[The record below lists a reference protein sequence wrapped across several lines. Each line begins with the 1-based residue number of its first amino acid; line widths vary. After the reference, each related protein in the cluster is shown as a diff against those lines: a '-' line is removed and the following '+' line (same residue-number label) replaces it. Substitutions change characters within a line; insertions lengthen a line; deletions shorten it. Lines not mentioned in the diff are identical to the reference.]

1 MDTQK
6 TTNGLQVIGEG
17 TGIGKSTLHMVGYLG
32 KNCNPVETIAHEY
45 CPVCKEKG
53 QIQVLRTYR
62 INFQESIF
70 LCENPQCIY
79 PLGHKPLNN
88 IITSADSENHQ
99 VPSTQKKRKLCGIGD
114 FSPVESHPKKA
125 RTNNVVNVEHTINTD
140 PVVKCYQ
147 NGLCIPKSSLHDVL
161 QNDQQKPTNNVES
174 CMQKVDFETT
184 TNTNNYQGS
193 PPKTSSSRTQ
203 LLPNSELCSTTSE
216 ILLKD
221 DKGSLNKTDL
231 CLQWRN
237 VHNLC
242 WLDCILSAV
251 VHLKTLKF
259 ALAEEY
265 NDGKC
270 LLQKLLTK
278 YNQATVLLNTCKRNK
293 VKGNICIFFPLD
305 VLPKAE
311 SHLNEIRNIIFTQL
325 QPQLKYE
332 LGKKESP
339 VFAIPL
345 LLRLDQQAEKLFL
358 HSFSWK
364 FECVCC
370 GYKYQDRLRKTLTTF
385 TNTVP
390 DWHPLNA
397 IHVGP
402 CNNCSDKSQRRQM
415 ILEKVPSIL
424 MLHFVEGL
432 PHNNLKNYSFQFE
445 DDTYQITSIVQYQT
459 DKKHF
464 ITWSL
469 NPDGTWLECD
479 DLKGPYCKSHKRC
492 KVPPSEIHI
501 VFWEK
506 KTSHVPEEPNSQSQS
521 KNTKDFPLNNVQS
534 NSTVLH
540 CGFDNTAD
548 KIPAEHH
555 KEDFVRTPDTKQKR
569 VAEDESSVH
578 HGLENLA
585 HDDLITLTLEE
596 IQVDSEGRSLSNGQ
610 MMVGNTL
617 VEMDTLQQGELAF
630 SPNIPYTGEFA
641 GPSLAM
647 NNKYTLYENS
657 SICFPLE
664 ELNSANITPLVPR
677 KHDPDPSGSSLAQRA
692 GDRTHLPN
700 GEHGLN
706 SELQL
711 NKKLSP
717 VDSIMQKSPNLKDTS
732 KIVVNSQVASSA
744 ASNSFQPSHKDQKR
758 GFVGSW
764 VNKLL
769 SKNTSFMPSSA
780 SALKNERSCRTPSM
794 QKIRE
799 VRLPVKGASN
809 FGGFQSRGTN
819 KTTETTKSAVPWS
832 NNAHPLSN
840 FKGFSQSTCLPAASH
855 TTNGG
860 PTWNKSGSM
869 LGTSGKVTQFHS
881 TSCNSRKAEES
892 DSDKTKKLRLKLL
905 KKLHAKKKKLASLDR
920 LAVEQMKH
928 EKPVSGDVSAPS
940 QTESH
945 DDSEL
950 LQSFLSELQDQID
963 IAGNES
969 EFSAN
974 SVSGCTSHRNSDEI
988 LAELLSP
995 TSTVASLEAPKS
1007 EDECMY
1013 MEMVDS
1019 SVATTASEEKTSVPH
1034 AAMTSKDHNYYSPV
1048 KDNNSELHTMSKP
1061 SVKKLAFES
1070 PTREDILEDL
1080 FSISAPS
1087 SMTNDIDLP
1096 HFDET
1101 LFETW

>member
-32 KNCNPVETIAHEY
+32 KSCNPVETIAHEY

-79 PLGHKPLNN
+79 PLGYKPLKS
-88 IITSADSENHQ
+88 IITSADSQNHQ
-99 VPSTQKKRKLCGIGD
+99 VPSTHKKRKLCDISD
-114 FSPVESHPKKA
+114 FSSVELHSKKG
-125 RTNNVVNVEHTINTD
+125 RTNNVVNVEHAINTD

-147 NGLCIPKSSLHDVL
+147 NSLCIPKSSLRDVL
-161 QNDQQKPTNNVES
+161 QNDQQKPNSNGQPCV
-174 CMQKVDFETT
+174 QKADFETT
-184 TNTNNYQGS
+184 TNINSYQES
-193 PPKTSSSRTQ
+193 LPKTSSPRTQ
-203 LLPNSELCSTTSE
+203 LLPNSELCSTSE
-216 ILLKD
+216 ILLED
-221 DKGSLNKTDL
+221 DKGCTNNMEI

-237 VHNLC
+237 LHNLC
-242 WLDCILSAV
+242 WLDCILSAL
-251 VHLKTLKF
+251 VHLEILKF

-278 YNQATVLLNTCKRNK
+278 YNQATALLNTCKRNK
-293 VKGNICIFFPLD
+293 VKD

-311 SHLNEIRNIIFTQL
+311 SHLNEIRNRIFTQL
-325 QPQLKYE
+325 QPRLKCE

-339 VFAIPL
+339 VFALPL
-345 LLRLDQQAEKLFL
+345 LLQLDQQVEKLFL

-364 FECVCC
+364 FECACC
-370 GYKYQDRLRKTLTTF
+370 GYKYQDRFRKTLTTF
-385 TNTVP
+385 TNIIP

-402 CNNCSDKSQRRQM
+402 CNNCSDRSQRRQM

-445 DDTYQITSIVQYQT
+445 EDTYQITSIVQYQT

-479 DLKGPYCKSHKRC
+479 DLKGPYCKRHKRFE
-492 KVPPSEIHI
+492 VPPSEIHI
-501 VFWEK
+501 VIWEK
-506 KTSHVPEEPNSQSQS
+506 KTSPVPEELNSQFQS
-521 KNTKDFPLNNVQS
+521 KNTEDFPLNNGQS
-534 NSTVLH
+534 DSTVLH
-540 CGFDNTAD
+540 CRFDNTVD
-548 KIPAEHH
+548 KIPAEHRD
-555 KEDFVRTPDTKQKR
+555 EDSVRTPVKKQQK
-569 VAEDESSVH
+569 VAEGESAVCP
-578 HGLENLA
+578 GLENLA
-585 HDDLITLTLEE
+585 HDDLVTLTLEE
-596 IQVDSEGRSLSNGQ
+596 IQVDSEGKSLLNGQ
-610 MMVGNTL
+610 MVGNGHL
-617 VEMDTLQQGELAF
+617 VEMGTLQQQESAF
-630 SPNIPYTGEFA
+630 SPTTPYTGEFS
-641 GPSLAM
+641 GTSLGM
-647 NNKYTLYENS
+647 NNKCMLYENS
-657 SICFPLE
+657 SICLPLE
-664 ELNSANITPLVPR
+664 ELNPASITPVPQN
-677 KHDPDPSGSSLAQRA
+677 HDPDPSGLLLPQRTN
-692 GDRTHLPN
+692 GRTNLPN
-700 GEHGLN
+700 REHESN

-717 VDSIMQKSPNLKDTS
+717 VQNIIQKSPDLKDAS
-732 KIVVNSQVASSA
+732 KIVVNSQVANSA
-744 ASNSFQPSHKDQKR
+744 AANTSFQPSHKDQKR

-764 VNKLL
+764 VKKLL
-769 SKNTSFMPSSA
+769 SRNTSFMPSSA
-780 SALKNERSCRTPSM
+780 SGLKSERSCKSPSM
-794 QKIRE
+794 QKISE

-809 FGGFQSRGTN
+809 FGGFQSRGTK
-819 KTTETTKSAVPWS
+819 KTTETPKSVVPQS
-832 NNAHPLSN
+832 NNVNPLSN
-840 FKGFSQSTCLPAASH
+840 FKGFSHSTRLPTASH
-855 TTNGG
+855 TTIEG
-860 PTWNKSGSM
+860 PTWNKSGST

-881 TSCNSRKAEES
+881 PSYNSGKAEES

-905 KKLHAKKKKLASLDR
+905 KKLNAKKKKLASLDR
-920 LAVEQMKH
+920 LAVEQMKC
-928 EKPVSGDVSAPS
+928 EKPVSGDVSTPS
-940 QTESH
+940 QIASH
-945 DDSEL
+945 NDSEL
-950 LQSFLSELQDQID
+950 LQSFLKELQHQID
-963 IAGNES
+963 VTGNEP
-969 EFSAN
+969 EFN
-974 SVSGCTSHRNSDEI
+974 GDSVSGCTSHNNSDEI

-1019 SVATTASEEKTSVPH
+1019 SVAATDEKTGVPH
-1034 AAMTSKDHNYYSPV
+1034 AAATSEDHNYYSPV
-1048 KDNNSELHTMSKP
+1048 KDSNSGLHTISKP

-1087 SMTNDIDLP
+1087 SMAGDIDLP

-1101 LFETW
+1101 LFEAW

>member
-1 MDTQK
+1 MMDTQK

-32 KNCNPVETIAHEY
+32 KNCNPLETAAHEY

-79 PLGHKPLNN
+79 PLGYKPLNS

-99 VPSTQKKRKLCGIGD
+99 VPSTPKKRKLCDTGD
-114 FSPVESHPKKA
+114 FSSVESRSKKA
-125 RTNNVVNVEHTINTD
+125 RANNVVNAEHAINTD

-147 NGLCIPKSSLHDVL
+147 NSLCIPKSSLHDVL
-161 QNDQQKPTNNVES
+161 QKEPQKTSNNVEPS
-174 CMQKVDFETT
+174 MQKVDFET
-184 TNTNNYQGS
+184 NTNNYQES
-193 PPKTSSSRTQ
+193 PPKTPSPRTQ

-216 ILLKD
+216 ILHKE
-221 DKGSLNKTDL
+221 DKGSTNDTEL

-237 VHNLC
+237 THNLC
-242 WLDCILSAV
+242 WLDCILSAL
-251 VHLKTLKF
+251 VHLEILQF
-259 ALAEEY
+259 ALAKEY

-270 LLQKLLTK
+270 LLQKLLTN
-278 YNQATVLLNTCKRNK
+278 YNQATVLLNTCKRSK
-293 VKGNICIFFPLD
+293 VKD

-311 SHLNEIRNIIFTQL
+311 SHLNEIRNRIFTQL
-325 QPQLKYE
+325 QPQLKCE
-332 LGKKESP
+332 LGKQDSP
-339 VFAIPL
+339 VFVLPL
-345 LLRLDQQAEKLFL
+345 LLQLDQQAEKLFL

-370 GYKYQDRLRKTLTTF
+370 GYKYQERFRKTLTTF
-385 TNTVP
+385 TNIIP

-397 IHVGP
+397 VHVGP
-402 CNNCSDKSQRRQM
+402 CNNCSDRSQRRQM

-432 PHNNLKNYSFQFE
+432 PHNNLKDYSFQFE
-445 DDTYQITSIVQYQT
+445 EDTYQITSIVQYQT

-479 DLKGPYCKSHKRC
+479 DLKGPYCKRHQRFE
-492 KVPPSEIHI
+492 VPPSEIHI
-501 VFWEK
+501 VIWEK
-506 KTSHVPEEPNSQSQS
+506 KTSHTPEELNSQFQS
-521 KNTKDFPLNNVQS
+521 KNTEGFPLSNGQS

-540 CGFDNTAD
+540 CGFGNTVD
-548 KIPAEHH
+548 KIPAEHG
-555 KEDFVRTPDTKQKR
+555 KEDSVRTPDKKQQQ
-569 VAEDESSVH
+569 VPENESIVH

-585 HDDLITLTLEE
+585 HDDLVTLTLEE
-596 IQVDSEGRSLSNGQ
+596 IQVDSEGKSLLNGH
-610 MMVGNTL
+610 MVGNNL
-617 VEMDTLQQGELAF
+617 VEMGTPQQQESAF
-630 SPNIPYTGEFA
+630 SPNAPYTGEFA
-641 GPSLAM
+641 GSSLAV
-647 NNKYTLYENS
+647 NDKCISYENS
-657 SICFPLE
+657 SICLPLE
-664 ELNSANITPLVPR
+664 ELNPANITPPVA
-677 KHDPDPSGSSLAQRA
+677 KNHDPGLSLAQRTD
-692 GDRTHLPN
+692 DRTNVPN
-700 GEHGLN
+700 REHGSN

-717 VDSIMQKSPNLKDTS
+717 VENIIQKPSDLKDAS
-732 KIVVNSQVASSA
+732 KIIVNSQVASSSA
-744 ASNSFQPSHKDQKR
+744 ANNSFQPSHKDQKR

-764 VNKLL
+764 VKKLL

-780 SALKNERSCRTPSM
+780 SALKNERSCKTPSM
-794 QKIRE
+794 QKISE

-809 FGGFQSRGTN
+809 FGGFQSRGTK
-819 KTTETTKSAVPWS
+819 KTTETPKSVVPQS
-832 NNAHPLSN
+832 NNSHPLSH
-840 FKGFSQSTCLPAASH
+840 FKGFSQSTRLPTASH
-855 TTNGG
+855 TTVEG
-860 PTWNKSGSM
+860 PAWNKSGST

-881 TSCNSRKAEES
+881 PGSNSGKAEES

-905 KKLHAKKKKLASLDR
+905 KKLNAKKKKLASLDR

-928 EKPVSGDVSAPS
+928 EKPVSGGVSTPS
-940 QTESH
+940 QVASH
-945 DDSEL
+945 NDSEL
-950 LQSFLSELQDQID
+950 LQSFLKELQHQID
-963 IAGNES
+963 VADSES
-969 EFSAN
+969 E
-974 SVSGCTSHRNSDEI
+974 CTSHNNSDEI

-1007 EDECMY
+1007 EEECMY

-1019 SVATTASEEKTSVPH
+1019 SVAATAADEKTSVPH
-1034 AAMTSKDHNYYSPV
+1034 AAVTSEDHNYYSPV
-1048 KDNNSELHTMSKP
+1048 KDSNSELHAISKP

-1087 SMTNDIDLP
+1087 SMAGDIDLP

>member
-1 MDTQK
+1 MMDTQK

-17 TGIGKSTLHMVGYLG
+17 TGIGKSTLHVVGYLG
-32 KNCNPVETIAHEY
+32 KNCNPVETTAHEY

-79 PLGHKPLNN
+79 PLGYKPLNS
-88 IITSADSENHQ
+88 IITSTDSENHQ
-99 VPSTQKKRKLCGIGD
+99 VPSTHKKRKLCAISD
-114 FSPVESHPKKA
+114 FSSVESHPKKA
-125 RTNNVVNVEHTINTD
+125 RTNNVEHTINTD

-147 NGLCIPKSSLHDVL
+147 NSLCIPKSSLPDVL
-161 QNDQQKPTNNVES
+161 QNDPQKPSNNVES
-174 CMQKVDFETT
+174 CIQKVEFETT
-184 TNTNNYQGS
+184 ANTNSCQES
-193 PPKTSSSRTQ
+193 PPKASSPRTQ
-203 LLPNSELCSTTSE
+203 LLPNSELRSTTSE

-221 DKGSLNKTDL
+221 DKGSANNRDL

-237 VHNLC
+237 RHNLC
-242 WLDCILSAV
+242 WLDCILSAL
-251 VHLKTLKF
+251 VHVETLKF

-270 LLQKLLTK
+270 LLQELLTK
-278 YNQATVLLNTCKRNK
+278 YNQATVLLNTCKRSK
-293 VKGNICIFFPLD
+293 VKD

-311 SHLNEIRNIIFTQL
+311 SHLNEIRNRIFTQL
-325 QPQLKYE
+325 QPQLKCE
-332 LGKKESP
+332 LGKEESP
-339 VFAIPL
+339 VFALPL
-345 LLRLDQQAEKLFL
+345 LLQLDERAEKLFL

-370 GYKYQDRLRKTLTTF
+370 GYKYQDRFRKTLTTF
-385 TNTVP
+385 MNIIP

-402 CNNCSDKSQRRQM
+402 CNNCSDRSQRRQM

-432 PHNNLKNYSFQFE
+432 PHNNLKSYSFQFE
-445 DDTYQITSIVQYQT
+445 EDSYQITSIVQYQT

-479 DLKGPYCKSHKRC
+479 DLKGPYCKRHKRFE
-492 KVPPSEIHI
+492 VPPSEIHI
-501 VFWEK
+501 VIWEK
-506 KTSHVPEEPNSQSQS
+506 KTSHVPEEQNSQFQS
-521 KNTKDFPLNNVQS
+521 KNIEDFPFNNVQS

-540 CGFDNTAD
+540 CGFDNTVD
-548 KIPAEHH
+548 KIPAEHC
-555 KEDFVRTPDTKQKR
+555 KEDSVRTTDKKQQR
-569 VAEDESSVH
+569 VAEDESSVQ

-585 HDDLITLTLEE
+585 HDDLVTLVLEE
-596 IQVDSEGRSLSNGQ
+596 IQVDSEGKSLPNGQ
-610 MMVGNTL
+610 MVGNNL
-617 VEMDTLQQGELAF
+617 VVEKGTPQQQESAF
-630 SPNIPYTGEFA
+630 SPNTPYTGEFA
-641 GPSLAM
+641 GTSLAM
-647 NNKYTLYENS
+647 NNKCTLYENS
-657 SICFPLE
+657 SICLPLE
-664 ELNSANITPLVPR
+664 ELNPANITPPVP
-677 KHDPDPSGSSLAQRA
+677 KTHDPDPSDSLLAQRTD
-692 GDRTHLPN
+692 DRTNLPN
-700 GEHGLN
+700 REHGLN

-711 NKKLSP
+711 HKKLSP
-717 VDSIMQKSPNLKDTS
+717 VGNVIQKSPDLKDAG
-732 KIVVNSQVASSA
+732 KIAVNSQVANSSA
-744 ASNSFQPSHKDQKR
+744 ANNSFQSSHKDQKR

-764 VNKLL
+764 VKKLL

-780 SALKNERSCRTPSM
+780 SSLKNERSCKTPSM
-794 QKIRE
+794 QKISE
-799 VRLPVKGASN
+799 VRLPIKGASN

-819 KTTETTKSAVPWS
+819 KTTETPKPVVPQS
-832 NNAHPLSN
+832 NNTHPLSN
-840 FKGFSQSTCLPAASH
+840 FKGFSQSTRLPTANH
-855 TTNGG
+855 TTIEG
-860 PTWNKSGSM
+860 PTWNKSGST

-881 TSCNSRKAEES
+881 PSYNSGKAEES

-905 KKLHAKKKKLASLDR
+905 KKLNAKKKKLASLDR

-928 EKPVSGDVSAPS
+928 EKPVGGHVSTPS
-940 QTESH
+940 QIESH
-945 DDSEL
+945 NDSEL
-950 LQSFLSELQDQID
+950 LQSFLRELQYQID
-963 IAGNES
+963 VADNES
-969 EFSAN
+969 EFNAN
-974 SVSGCTSHRNSDEI
+974 SVSGCTSHSNNDEI

-995 TSTVASLEAPKS
+995 TSTVASLEALKS

-1019 SVATTASEEKTSVPH
+1019 SVATTASDESTSVPH
-1034 AAMTSKDHNYYSPV
+1034 AAMTSEDHNYYSPV
-1048 KDNNSELHTMSKP
+1048 KDSNSELHTISKP
-1061 SVKKLAFES
+1061 SVKKLAFGS

-1087 SMTNDIDLP
+1087 SMAGDIDLP

>member
-1 MDTQK
+1 MMDTQK

-32 KNCNPVETIAHEY
+32 KNCNPLETTAHEY

-53 QIQVLRTYR
+53 QIHVLRTYR

-79 PLGHKPLNN
+79 PLGYKPLNS

-99 VPSTQKKRKLCGIGD
+99 VPSTPKKRKLCDTSD
-114 FSPVESHPKKA
+114 FSSVESRSKKA
-125 RTNNVVNVEHTINTD
+125 RANNVVNAEHAINTD

-147 NGLCIPKSSLHDVL
+147 NSLCIPKSSIHDVL
-161 QNDQQKPTNNVES
+161 QKDPQKTSNDVQPS
-174 CMQKVDFETT
+174 MQKADFE
-184 TNTNNYQGS
+184 TNTNNYQES
-193 PPKTSSSRTQ
+193 PPKTPSPRTQ

-216 ILLKD
+216 ILHKE
-221 DKGSLNKTDL
+221 DKGSTNDTEL

-237 VHNLC
+237 THNLC
-242 WLDCILSAV
+242 WLDCILSAL
-251 VHLKTLKF
+251 VHLEILRF
-259 ALAEEY
+259 ALAKEY

-270 LLQKLLTK
+270 LLQKLLTN
-278 YNQATVLLNTCKRNK
+278 YNQATVLLNTCKRSK
-293 VKGNICIFFPLD
+293 VKD

-311 SHLNEIRNIIFTQL
+311 SHLNEIRNRIFTQL
-325 QPQLKYE
+325 QPRLKCE
-332 LGKKESP
+332 LGKQESP
-339 VFAIPL
+339 VFALPL
-345 LLRLDQQAEKLFL
+345 LLQLDQQAEKLFL

-370 GYKYQDRLRKTLTTF
+370 GYKYQERFRKTLTTF
-385 TNTVP
+385 TNIIP

-397 IHVGP
+397 VHVGP
-402 CNNCSDKSQRRQM
+402 CNNCSDRSQRRQM

-432 PHNNLKNYSFQFE
+432 PHNNLKDYSFWFE
-445 DDTYQITSIVQYQT
+445 EDTYQITSIVQYQT

-479 DLKGPYCKSHKRC
+479 DLKGPYCKRHKRLE
-492 KVPPSEIHI
+492 VPPSEIHI
-501 VFWEK
+501 VIWEK
-506 KTSHVPEEPNSQSQS
+506 KTSHTPEELNSQFQS
-521 KNTKDFPLNNVQS
+521 KNIEGFPLSNGQS

-540 CGFDNTAD
+540 CGFGNTVD

-555 KEDFVRTPDTKQKR
+555 KEDSVRTPGKKQQQ
-569 VAEDESSVH
+569 VPEDESIVH

-585 HDDLITLTLEE
+585 HDALVTLTLEE
-596 IQVDSEGRSLSNGQ
+596 IRVDSEGKSLLNGQ
-610 MMVGNTL
+610 MVGNNL
-617 VEMDTLQQGELAF
+617 VEMGTPQQQESAF
-630 SPNIPYTGEFA
+630 SPNTAYTGEFA
-641 GPSLAM
+641 GSSLAV
-647 NNKYTLYENS
+647 NNKCISYENS
-657 SICFPLE
+657 SICLPLE
-664 ELNSANITPLVPR
+664 ELNPANITPPVPK
-677 KHDPDPSGSSLAQRA
+677 KHDPGLSLAQRTD
-692 GDRTHLPN
+692 DRTNVPN
-700 GEHGLN
+700 REHGSN

-717 VDSIMQKSPNLKDTS
+717 VENIIQKPSDLKDAS
-732 KIVVNSQVASSA
+732 KIIVNSQVASSSA
-744 ASNSFQPSHKDQKR
+744 ANNSFQPSHKDQKR

-764 VNKLL
+764 VKKLL

-780 SALKNERSCRTPSM
+780 SALKNERSCKTPSM
-794 QKIRE
+794 QKISE

-809 FGGFQSRGTN
+809 FGGFQSRGTK
-819 KTTETTKSAVPWS
+819 KTTETPKSVVPQS
-832 NNAHPLSN
+832 NNSHPLSN
-840 FKGFSQSTCLPAASH
+840 FKAFSQSTRLPAASR
-855 TTNGG
+855 TTVEG
-860 PTWNKSGSM
+860 PTWNKSGST

-881 TSCNSRKAEES
+881 PGSTSGKAEES

-905 KKLHAKKKKLASLDR
+905 KKLNAKKKKLASLDR

-928 EKPVSGDVSAPS
+928 EKPVSGGVSTPS
-940 QTESH
+940 QMASH
-945 DDSEL
+945 NDSEL
-950 LQSFLSELQDQID
+950 LQSFLKELQHQID
-963 IAGNES
+963 VADSES
-969 EFSAN
+969 E
-974 SVSGCTSHRNSDEI
+974 CTSHNNSDEI

-1007 EDECMY
+1007 EEECMY

-1019 SVATTASEEKTSVPH
+1019 GVAATAADKTSVPH
-1034 AAMTSKDHNYYSPV
+1034 AAVTSEDHNYYSPV
-1048 KDNNSELHTMSKP
+1048 KGSNSELHAIGKP

-1087 SMTNDIDLP
+1087 SMAGDIDLP

>member
-32 KNCNPVETIAHEY
+32 KNCNPLETAAHKY

-79 PLGHKPLNN
+79 PLGYKPLNS

-99 VPSTQKKRKLCGIGD
+99 VPSTPKKRKLCDTSD
-114 FSPVESHPKKA
+114 FSSVESRLKKA
-125 RTNNVVNVEHTINTD
+125 RANNVVNAEHAINTD

-147 NGLCIPKSSLHDVL
+147 NTLCIPKSSLHDVL
-161 QNDQQKPTNNVES
+161 QKDPQKTSNDVEPS
-174 CMQKVDFETT
+174 MQKVDFET
-184 TNTNNYQGS
+184 NTNNYQES
-193 PPKTSSSRTQ
+193 LPETPSLRTQ

-216 ILLKD
+216 ILHKEDEGSTD
-221 DKGSLNKTDL
+221 DTEL

-237 VHNLC
+237 THNLC
-242 WLDCILSAV
+242 WLDCILSAL
-251 VHLKTLKF
+251 VHLQILQF
-259 ALAEEY
+259 ALAKEH

-278 YNQATVLLNTCKRNK
+278 YNQATVLLNTCKK
-293 VKGNICIFFPLD
+293 SKGKD

-311 SHLNEIRNIIFTQL
+311 LHLNEIRNRIFTQL
-325 QPQLKYE
+325 QPRLKCE
-332 LGKKESP
+332 LGKQESP
-339 VFAIPL
+339 VFALPL
-345 LLRLDQQAEKLFL
+345 LLELDQQAEKLFL

-370 GYKYQDRLRKTLTTF
+370 GYKYQERFRKTLTTF
-385 TNTVP
+385 TNIIP

-397 IHVGP
+397 VHVGP
-402 CNNCSDKSQRRQM
+402 CNNCSDRSQRRQM

-432 PHNNLKNYSFQFE
+432 PHNNLKDYSFRFE
-445 DDTYQITSIVQYQT
+445 EDTYQITSIVQYQT

-469 NPDGTWLECD
+469 NPDGSWLECD
-479 DLKGPYCKSHKRC
+479 DLKGPYCKRHKRFE
-492 KVPPSEIHI
+492 VPPSEIHI
-501 VFWEK
+501 VIWEK
-506 KTSHVPEEPNSQSQS
+506 RTSHTPEELNSQFQS
-521 KNTKDFPLNNVQS
+521 KNIEGFPLNNGQS

-540 CGFDNTAD
+540 CGFDNTVD
-548 KIPAEHH
+548 KIPTEHR
-555 KEDFVRTPDTKQKR
+555 KEDSVRIPDKKEQQ
-569 VAEDESSVH
+569 VPEDESIVH

-585 HDDLITLTLEE
+585 HDDLVTLMLEE
-596 IQVDSEGRSLSNGQ
+596 IQVDSEGKSLLNGQ
-610 MMVGNTL
+610 MVGNNL
-617 VEMDTLQQGELAF
+617 VEMGTSQQQESAF
-630 SPNIPYTGEFA
+630 SPNTPYTGEFA
-641 GPSLAM
+641 GSNLAV
-647 NNKYTLYENS
+647 NNKCISYENS
-657 SICFPLE
+657 SICLPLE
-664 ELNSANITPLVPR
+664 ELNPANTTPPVPK
-677 KHDPDPSGSSLAQRA
+677 KHDPGLSLAQRTD
-692 GDRTHLPN
+692 DRTNVLN
-700 GEHGLN
+700 REHGSN

-717 VDSIMQKSPNLKDTS
+717 VENIIQKPSDLKDAS
-732 KIVVNSQVASSA
+732 KIIVNSQVASSSA

-764 VNKLL
+764 VKKLL

-780 SALKNERSCRTPSM
+780 SALKNERSCKTPSM
-794 QKIRE
+794 QKISE

-809 FGGFQSRGTN
+809 FGGFQSRGTK
-819 KTTETTKSAVPWS
+819 KTTETPKSVVPQS
-832 NNAHPLSN
+832 NNSHPLSN
-840 FKGFSQSTCLPAASH
+840 FKGFPQSTRLPTASH
-855 TTNGG
+855 TTVEG
-860 PTWNKSGSM
+860 PTWNKSGST
-869 LGTSGKVTQFHS
+869 LGTSGKVTQFRS
-881 TSCNSRKAEES
+881 PGSNSGKAEES

-905 KKLHAKKKKLASLDR
+905 KKLNAKKKKLASLDR

-928 EKPVSGDVSAPS
+928 EKPVSGGVSTPS
-940 QTESH
+940 QVASH
-945 DDSEL
+945 NDSEL
-950 LQSFLSELQDQID
+950 LQSFLKELQHQID
-963 IAGNES
+963 VADSES
-969 EFSAN
+969 E
-974 SVSGCTSHRNSDEI
+974 CTSHNNSDEI

-1007 EDECMY
+1007 EEECMY

-1019 SVATTASEEKTSVPH
+1019 SVAATAADEKTSVPH
-1034 AAMTSKDHNYYSPV
+1034 AAVTSEDHNYYSPV
-1048 KDNNSELHTMSKP
+1048 KDSNSELHAISKP

-1087 SMTNDIDLP
+1087 SMAGDIDLP

>member
-1 MDTQK
+1 MMDTQK

-32 KNCNPVETIAHEY
+32 KNCNPVETTAHEY

-79 PLGHKPLNN
+79 PLGYKPLNS

-99 VPSTQKKRKLCGIGD
+99 VPSTHKKRKLCDISD

-125 RTNNVVNVEHTINTD
+125 RTNNVVNVDHTTNTD
-140 PVVKCYQ
+140 PMVKCYQ
-147 NGLCIPKSSLHDVL
+147 NSLCIPKSSLHDVL
-161 QNDQQKPTNNVES
+161 QNDQQKPSNNVES

-184 TNTNNYQGS
+184 TNTKNYQES
-193 PPKTSSSRTQ
+193 PPKTASPRTQ

-221 DKGSLNKTDL
+221 DKGSTNNTDL

-237 VHNLC
+237 MHNLC
-242 WLDCILSAV
+242 WLDCILSAL
-251 VHLKTLKF
+251 VHLETLKF

-278 YNQATVLLNTCKRNK
+278 YNQATALLNTCKRSK
-293 VKGNICIFFPLD
+293 VKD

-311 SHLNEIRNIIFTQL
+311 CHLNEIRNRMFTQL
-325 QPQLKYE
+325 QPQLKCE

-339 VFAIPL
+339 VFALPL
-345 LLRLDQQAEKLFL
+345 LLQLDQQAEKLFL

-370 GYKYQDRLRKTLTTF
+370 GYKYRDRFRKTLTTF
-385 TNTVP
+385 TNIIP

-402 CNNCSDKSQRRQM
+402 CNNCSDRSQRRQM

-445 DDTYQITSIVQYQT
+445 EDTYQITSIVQYQT

-469 NPDGTWLECD
+469 NPDGSWLECD
-479 DLKGPYCKSHKRC
+479 DLKGPYCKRHRRFE
-492 KVPPSEIHI
+492 VPPSEIHI
-501 VFWEK
+501 VIWEK
-506 KTSHVPEEPNSQSQS
+506 KTSDVPEERNSQFHS
-521 KNTKDFPLNNVQS
+521 KNIEDFPLNNVQS

-540 CGFDNTAD
+540 CGFDNTVD
-548 KIPAEHH
+548 KIPAEHC
-555 KEDFVRTPDTKQKR
+555 KQDSLRTPDKKQQR
-569 VAEDESSVH
+569 VAEDESIVH

-585 HDDLITLTLEE
+585 HDDLVTLMLEE
-596 IQVDSEGRSLSNGQ
+596 IQVDSEGKSLLNGQ
-610 MMVGNTL
+610 MVGNNL
-617 VEMDTLQQGELAF
+617 VVEMGTPQQQESAF
-630 SPNIPYTGEFA
+630 SPNTPYTGEFA
-641 GPSLAM
+641 RTSLTM
-647 NNKYTLYENS
+647 NNKCMLYENS
-657 SICFPLE
+657 SICLPLE
-664 ELNSANITPLVPR
+664 ELNPANITPPVPK
-677 KHDPDPSGSSLAQRA
+677 KHDPDPSDSSLAQRTD
-692 GDRTHLPN
+692 DRTNLPN
-700 GEHGLN
+700 REHGLN

-717 VDSIMQKSPNLKDTS
+717 VENIIQKSPDLKDAS
-732 KIVVNSQVASSA
+732 KIVVNSQVANSSA

-764 VNKLL
+764 VKKLL

-780 SALKNERSCRTPSM
+780 SALKNERSCKTPSM
-794 QKIRE
+794 QKISE

-819 KTTETTKSAVPWS
+819 KTTETLKSVVPQS
-832 NNAHPLSN
+832 NNIHPLSN
-840 FKGFSQSTCLPAASH
+840 FKGFSQSTRLPTPSH
-855 TTNGG
+855 TTIEG
-860 PTWNKSGSM
+860 PTWNKSGST

-881 TSCNSRKAEES
+881 PSYNSGKAEES

-905 KKLHAKKKKLASLDR
+905 KKLNAKKKKLASLDR

-928 EKPVSGDVSAPS
+928 EKPVSGDVSTPS

-945 DDSEL
+945 NDSEL
-950 LQSFLSELQDQID
+950 LQSFLRELQYQID
-963 IAGNES
+963 VADHES
-969 EFSAN
+969 EFNAN
-974 SVSGCTSHRNSDEI
+974 SVSGCTAHNNNDEI

-1019 SVATTASEEKTSVPH
+1019 SVATTASDEKTNVPH
-1034 AAMTSKDHNYYSPV
+1034 AAMTSEDHNYYSPV
-1048 KDNNSELHTMSKP
+1048 KDSNSELHTISKP

-1080 FSISAPS
+1080 FCISAPS
-1087 SMTNDIDLP
+1087 SMAGDIDLP